1 VDSENTHSAQHA
13 ASAES
18 AIPAATSPT
27 RNASIDP
34 SEQSARTRRWARGIV
49 ACTAVVLSL
58 TLIRVAQLKVAPP
71 EELHANAGRRMS
83 VRGVIAQRGEVLDR
97 RGRPLAMS
105 LVGYKLYCDPA
116 FIYESGW
123 EQAKKDSKTDP
134 NAIAECD
141 PLRDAAIALAP
152 VLQQAPQAI
161 HEMLRANAE
170 RRYVVLAEDVTEAQ
184 VDALKQLDLKGVGL
198 ETKLVRENPAGGLAG
213 QIVGRAGTEQI
224 IKGRSEYFGQAGI
237 EFAFNKELAP
247 VKGQVK
253 ALRDAWGRTLWI
265 NRDDYVPGDAGQDVR
280 LTIDLAIQESA
291 ERHLTKMVKDMNAG
305 GGRVIVMDAGNGDI
319 LAMADILQERPRVQ
333 EATRDPARRIHPS
346 LGRNRN
352 FTDPY
357 EPGSTMKSFVWA
369 RATQLGLAKPT
380 DIIQMPTG
388 SPLVT
393 SFGRVIHNASKNEYH
408 SWSWKDVLVHSVNTG
423 MVTVGLRMTH
433 AQMQDMV
440 RDFGFGSKSG
450 VGIPGESAGLVTPAK
465 RWSNYT
471 QSSVAFGHEIAV
483 TPIQMVRAFSA
494 FARPDG
500 TMASPRMVLPRGS
513 TDSDTFLHGS
523 KQVITPAV
531 LAEAKD
537 ALKTVLE
544 GGTAR
549 YAQSLNYRIFGKTGT
564 AELAVPGEKGYDR
577 TRYMASFLAAAP
589 LDNPRLVVICV
600 IDDPDRRKGHFGGL
614 VAAPVVRD
622 VIDDSLQYLGVPYD
636 QLEENRPK
644 VKSKAAKVAKAD

>member
-1 VDSENTHSAQHA
+1 
-13 ASAES
+13 
-18 AIPAATSPT
+18 
-27 RNASIDP
+27 
-34 SEQSARTRRWARGIV
+34 
-49 ACTAVVLSL
+49 
-58 TLIRVAQLKVAPP
+58 
-71 EELHANAGRRMS
+71 M
-83 VRGVIAQRGEVLDR
+83 
-97 RGRPLAMS
+97 
-105 LVGYKLYCDPA
+105 
-116 FIYESGW
+116 
-123 EQAKKDSKTDP
+123 
-134 NAIAECD
+134 
-141 PLRDAAIALAP
+141 
-152 VLQQAPQAI
+152 
-161 HEMLRANAE
+161 
-170 RRYVVLAEDVTEAQ
+170 
-184 VDALKQLDLKGVGL
+184 
-198 ETKLVRENPAGGLAG
+198 
-213 QIVGRAGTEQI
+213 
-224 IKGRSEYFGQAGI
+224 
-237 EFAFNKELAP
+237 
-247 VKGQVK
+247 
-253 ALRDAWGRTLWI
+253 
-265 NRDDYVPGDAGQDVR
+265 R

-319 LAMADILQERPRVQ
+319 LAMADILQERPGWR

-380 DIIQMPTG
+380 DMIQMPVG

-393 SFGRVIHNASKNEYH
+393 SFGRVIHNAEGDPYKSY
-408 SWSWKDVLVHSVNTG
+408 SWKDVLVHSVNTG
-423 MVTVGLRMTH
+423 MVTVGLRMNH
-433 AQMQDMV
+433 AQMQEMV
-440 RDFGFGSKSG
+440 RDFGFGTKSG
-450 VGIPGESAGLVTPAK
+450 VGIPGESAGLVTPTK
-465 RWSNYT
+465 RWTDYT

-500 TMASPRMVLPRGS
+500 TMVTPRMVLPRGS
-513 TDSDTFLHGS
+513 TDSDAFLPGS
-523 KQVITPAV
+523 KQVVTTSV

-537 ALKTVLE
+537 ALKSVLE
-544 GGTAR
+544 DGTAR
-549 YAQSLNYRIFGKTGT
+549 RAQSANYRIFGKTGT
-564 AELAVPGEKGYDR
+564 AELSIPGEKGYDR

-589 LDNPRLVVICV
+589 LANPRLVVICV

>member
-1 VDSENTHSAQHA
+1 MQHSA
-13 ASAES
+13 SPEPVTS
-18 AIPAATSPT
+18 ATSAPA
-27 RNASIDP
+27 RSSGIDP

-71 EELHANAGRRMS
+71 AELDANAGRRTS
-83 VRGVIAQRGEVLDR
+83 VRKELAQRGEVLDR

-123 EQAKKDSKTDP
+123 EKAKKDSKTDP
-134 NAIAECD
+134 NAVAECD
-141 PLRDAAIALAP
+141 PFRDAAIALAP

-184 VDALKQLDLKGVGL
+184 VDAFKRLDLDGVGL
-198 ETKLVRENPAGGLAG
+198 KTKLVRENPAGGLAG
-213 QIVGRAGTEQI
+213 QIVGRAGTEQTV
-224 IKGRSEYFGQAGI
+224 KGRVEYVGQAGI

-247 VKGQVK
+247 VDGQVK
-253 ALRDAWGRTLWI
+253 ALRDAFGRTLWI
-265 NRDDYVPGDAGQDVR
+265 NRDDYVPGDPGQDVH

-319 LAMADILQERPRVQ
+319 LAMADILQERPGVH
-333 EATRDPARRIHPS
+333 EATRDPARKIHPS

-380 DIIQMPTG
+380 DTIQMPTG

-393 SFGRVIHNASKNEYH
+393 SFGRVIHNSDSREYH

-450 VGIPGESAGLVTPAK
+450 VGIPGESAGLVTPSK
-465 RWSNYT
+465 RWTNYT

-513 TDSDTFLHGS
+513 TDSDTFLPGS
-523 KQVITPAV
+523 KQVITSAV

-544 GGTAR
+544 DGTAR
-549 YAQSLNYRIFGKTGT
+549 RAQSLNYRIFGKTGT
-564 AELAVPGEKGYDR
+564 AELSVPGEKGYDR
-577 TRYMASFLAAAP
+577 SRYMASFLAAAP

>member
-1 VDSENTHSAQHA
+1 MDSETTHSAQHS
-13 ASAES
+13 ASAEP

-27 RNASIDP
+27 RDATIDS

-58 TLIRVAQLKVAPP
+58 TLLRVAQLKVAPP
-71 EELHANAGRRMS
+71 AELDANAGRRTS
-83 VRGVIAQRGEVLDR
+83 VRKELAQRGELLDR

-123 EQAKKDSKTDP
+123 TAAKKASKTDP
-134 NAIAECD
+134 NAITECD
-141 PLRDAAIALAP
+141 PFRDAAIALAP
-152 VLQQAPQAI
+152 VLKQAPQAI
-161 HEMLRANAE
+161 HQLLRDNAE
-170 RRYVVLAEDVTEAQ
+170 RRYVILSQDVSEAQ
-184 VDALKQLDLKGVGL
+184 VDALKQMDLDGIGL
-198 ETKLVRENPAGGLAG
+198 ETKLVREYPAGGLAG
-213 QIVGRAGTEQI
+213 QIVGKVGAEHI
-224 IKGRSEYFGQAGI
+224 GQAGI

-247 VKGQVK
+247 VDGQAK
-253 ALRDAWGRTLWI
+253 ALRDAFGRTLWI
-265 NRDDYVPGDAGQDVR
+265 NRDDYVPGDPGQDVR

-319 LAMADILQERPRVQ
+319 LAMADVLQERPGMH

-380 DIIQMPTG
+380 DTIQMPTG

-393 SFGRVIHNASKNEYH
+393 SFGRVIHNSDSREYH

-450 VGIPGESAGLVTPAK
+450 VGIPGESAGLVTPTK

-483 TPIQMVRAFSA
+483 TPVQMVRAFSA

-513 TDSDTFLHGS
+513 TDSDTFLPGS

-537 ALKTVLE
+537 ALKTVTE

-549 YAQSLNYRIFGKTGT
+549 RAQSLNYRIFGKTGT
-564 AELAVPGEKGYDR
+564 AELSIPGEKGYDR
-577 TRYMASFLAAAP
+577 SRYMASFVAAAP
-589 LDNPRLVVICV
+589 LDNPRLVMICV
-600 IDDPDRRKGHFGGL
+600 IDDPDRKRGHFGGT

-622 VIDDSLQYLGVPYD
+622 VMDDALQYLGVPYD

-644 VKSKAAKVAKAD
+644 IKAKAAKVAKAD

>member
-1 VDSENTHSAQHA
+1 MDTETTDPTQHSA
-13 ASAES
+13 STEP
-18 AIPAATSPT
+18 AIPVATSTT
-27 RNASIDP
+27 RDVTIDS

-71 EELHANAGRRMS
+71 DELDANAGRRTS
-83 VRGVIAQRGEVLDR
+83 VRKELAQRGELLDR

-123 EQAKKDSKTDP
+123 ADAKKASKNDP
-134 NAIAECD
+134 NAVAECD
-141 PLRDAAIALAP
+141 PFRDAAIALAP
-152 VLQQAPQAI
+152 VLKQAPQAI
-161 HEMLRANAE
+161 HQLLRDNAE
-170 RRYVVLAEDVTEAQ
+170 RRYMILAQDVTEAQ
-184 VDALKQLDLKGVGL
+184 VDALKQLDLDGVGL
-198 ETKLVRENPAGGLAG
+198 ETKLVRDYPAGGLAG
-213 QIVGRAGTEQI
+213 QIVGKVGAEHT
-224 IKGRSEYFGQAGI
+224 GQAGV
-237 EFAFNKELAP
+237 EFAFNKELKP
-247 VKGQVK
+247 VDGQVK
-253 ALRDAWGRTLWI
+253 ALRDAYGRTLWI
-265 NRDDYVPGDAGQDVR
+265 NRDDYVPGDPGQDVR

-319 LAMADILQERPRVQ
+319 LAMADILQERPGWH
-333 EATRDPARRIHPS
+333 EATRDPARKIHPS

-380 DIIQMPTG
+380 DMIQMPTG

-393 SFGRVIHNASKNEYH
+393 SFGRVIHNAAGDPYKPY
-408 SWSWKDVLVHSVNTG
+408 SWKDVLVHSVNTG
-423 MVTVGLRMTH
+423 MVTVGLRMSH
-433 AQMQDMV
+433 VQMQDMV
-440 RDFGFGSKSG
+440 CDFGFGTKTA
-450 VGIPGESAGLVTPAK
+450 VGIPGESGGLITPTK
-465 RWSNYT
+465 RWTDYT

-494 FARPDG
+494 FARADG
-500 TMASPRMVLPRGS
+500 TMIAPRMVLPRGS
-513 TDSDTFLHGS
+513 TDSDTFLPGS
-523 KQVITPAV
+523 KQVITTAV

-537 ALKTVLE
+537 ALKSVLE
-544 GGTAR
+544 DGTAR
-549 YAQSLNYRIFGKTGT
+549 RAQSANYRIFGKTGT
-564 AELAVPGEKGYDR
+564 AELSVPGQKGYDR
-577 TRYMASFLAAAP
+577 DRYMASFVAAAP

-644 VKSKAAKVAKAD
+644 VKSKAVKVAKVAKAD

>member
-1 VDSENTHSAQHA
+1 MDTEATHPVQHSAV
-13 ASAES
+13 AEPV
-18 AIPAATSPT
+18 IPTTVAPARSGG
-27 RNASIDP
+27 IDP

-49 ACTAVVLSL
+49 ACTAAVLSL
-58 TLIRVAQLKVAPP
+58 TLIRVAQLKMAPP
-71 EELHANAGRRMS
+71 EELHPNAGRRMS
-83 VRGVIAQRGEVLDR
+83 VRGVLAQRGEVLDR

-116 FIYESGW
+116 FIYESSW
-123 EQAKKDSKTDP
+123 EKAKKDSKTDP
-134 NAIAECD
+134 NAVAECD
-141 PLRDAAIALAP
+141 PFRDAAIALAP

-213 QIVGRAGTEQI
+213 QIVGRAGTEQTV
-224 IKGRSEYFGQAGI
+224 KDRVEYVGQAGI

-253 ALRDAWGRTLWI
+253 ALRDAGGRTLWI
-265 NRDDYVPGDAGQDVR
+265 NRDDYVPGDPGQDVH

-319 LAMADILQERPRVQ
+319 LAMADVLQERPGVQ
-333 EATRDPARRIHPS
+333 EATRDPARKIHPS

-393 SFGRVIHNASKNEYH
+393 SFGRVIHNSDSREYH

-450 VGIPGESAGLVTPAK
+450 VGIPGESAGLVTPSK
-465 RWSNYT
+465 RWTNYT

-500 TMASPRMVLPRGS
+500 TMASPRMVLPRGA
-513 TDSDTFLHGS
+513 TDSDTFLPGS

-537 ALKTVLE
+537 ALKTVIE

-549 YAQSLNYRIFGKTGT
+549 RAQSLNYRIFGKTGT

-577 TRYMASFLAAAP
+577 SRYMASFLAAAP

>member
-1 VDSENTHSAQHA
+1 MDSETTHSARHA
-13 ASAES
+13 PSAEP
-18 AIPAATSPT
+18 AIPAATLPA
-27 RNASIDP
+27 RDVAID
-34 SEQSARTRRWARGIV
+34 SAEQSARTRRWARGIV

-58 TLIRVAQLKVAPP
+58 TLLRVAQLKVAPP
-71 EELHANAGRRMS
+71 EELHANAGRRTS
-83 VRGVIAQRGEVLDR
+83 VRKELAQRGELLDR

-123 EQAKKDSKTDP
+123 TAAKKASKTDP
-134 NAIAECD
+134 NAITECD
-141 PLRDAAIALAP
+141 PFRDAAIALAP
-152 VLQQAPQAI
+152 VLKQAPQAI
-161 HEMLRANAE
+161 HQLLRDNAE
-170 RRYVVLAEDVTEAQ
+170 RRYMILSQDVSEAQ
-184 VDALKQLDLKGVGL
+184 VDALKQMDLDGIGL
-198 ETKLVRENPAGGLAG
+198 ETKLVRDYPAGGLAG
-213 QIVGRAGTEQI
+213 QIVGKVGAEHI
-224 IKGRSEYFGQAGI
+224 GQAGI

-247 VKGQVK
+247 VDGQVK
-253 ALRDAWGRTLWI
+253 ALRDAFGRTLWI
-265 NRDDYVPGDAGQDVR
+265 NRDDYVPGDPGQDVR

-319 LAMADILQERPRVQ
+319 LAMADVLQERPGMH

-380 DIIQMPTG
+380 DTIQMPTG
-388 SPLVT
+388 APLVT
-393 SFGRVIHNASKNEYH
+393 SFGRVIHNSDSREYH

-450 VGIPGESAGLVTPAK
+450 VGIPGESAGLVTPNK
-465 RWSNYT
+465 RWTNYT

-513 TDSDTFLHGS
+513 TDSDTFLPGS

-544 GGTAR
+544 DGTAR
-549 YAQSLNYRIFGKTGT
+549 RAQSLNYRIFGKTGT
-564 AELAVPGEKGYDR
+564 AELAVPGAKGYDR
-577 TRYMASFLAAAP
+577 SRYMASFLAAAP
-589 LDNPRLVVICV
+589 LENPRLVVICV